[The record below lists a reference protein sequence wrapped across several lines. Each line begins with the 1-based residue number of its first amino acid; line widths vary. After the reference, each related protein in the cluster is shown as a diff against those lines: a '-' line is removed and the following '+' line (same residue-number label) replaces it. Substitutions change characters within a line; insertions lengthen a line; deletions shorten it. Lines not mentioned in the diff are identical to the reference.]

1 MGELLFPQSKASGL
15 PAELELPRGQLTLVG
30 TSVAAQ
36 ATAFALPKLGVAV
49 DIGRLTP
56 TLAQQPTLLLT
67 HAHLDHSAGL
77 LAYLNFRARFYQD
90 QPTTVC
96 VPAPIQKD
104 LLEALRLFPGMASV
118 AKRLPLAEVIRPVED
133 GQEIIVEAFRVRAFA
148 VKHSVPTLGYS
159 LSKFGQDSPEV
170 VFASD
175 GDPRFFSS
183 RPHLL
188 QGQMAVVECSFL
200 GENRRVAARMA
211 EHAHIL
217 DWLEL
222 APLLPV
228 EVLILSHLPKTLP
241 SLDDFK
247 ALAQRFPGEVV
258 VWAESSHFPEK
269 H

>member
-1 MGELLFPQSKASGL
+1 MD
-15 PAELELPRGQLTLVG
+15 QLTLVG

-77 LAYLNFRARFYQD
+77 LAYLNLRARFYRD
-90 QPTTVC
+90 QPTTVW
-96 VPAPIQKD
+96 VPAPVHRD
-104 LLEALRLFPGMASV
+104 LLAALRLFPGMTSV
-118 AKRLPLAEVIRPVED
+118 AKRLPLEEAIRPVED
-133 GQEIIVEAFRVRAFA
+133 GQELALGHLTARAFA
-148 VKHSVPTLGYS
+148 VKHSVPTLGWS
-159 LSKFGQDSPEV
+159 LTKRGEELPAV

-188 QGQMAVVECSFL
+188 RAQLAVVECSFL

-211 EHAHIL
+211 QHAHIA

-222 APLLPV
+222 APLLPMK
-228 EVLILSHLPKTLP
+228 VLVLAHLPETFPPHHKLR
-241 SLDDFK
+241 L
-247 ALAQRFPGEVV
+247 LARNFPGSVV
-258 VWAESSHFPEK
+258 VWADPAGLAGEK
-269 H
+269 VFD

>member
-1 MGELLFPQSKASGL
+1 MD
-15 PAELELPRGQLTLVG
+15 QLTLVG

-36 ATAFALPKLGVAV
+36 ATAFALPNLEVAV

-56 TLAQQPTLLLT
+56 TSAQQPTLLLT
-67 HAHLDHSAGL
+67 HTHLDHSAGL
-77 LAYLNFRARFYQD
+77 LAYLNLRARFYRD
-90 QPTTVC
+90 QPTTVW
-96 VPAPIQKD
+96 VPAPVQKD

-133 GQEIIVEAFRVRAFA
+133 GQEIVLDGLTVEAFA
-148 VKHSVPTLGYS
+148 VKHSVPTLGWR
-159 LSKFGQDSPEV
+159 LTQAGQDATGV

-183 RPHLL
+183 RLQLL
-188 QGQMAVVECSFL
+188 QAQMAVVECSFI

-211 EHAHIL
+211 AHAHIL

-228 EVLILSHLPKTLP
+228 EVLVLAHLPETLR
-241 SLDDFK
+241 SLRAFRT
-247 ALAQRFPGEVV
+247 LAEDFPGSVV
-258 VWAESSHFPEK
+258 LWAEPSRFTGESLLKDETGSCCCL
-269 H
+269 